1 MTAAAVIGNELRFK
15 YLNTTVSPNAYTTLD
30 ATVDFGE
37 FGEEKPLIDITAQT
51 SDAREYRNGLADG
64 IEIPVTMNFHGNAAN
79 VTSFNVM
86 YNAYLNNT
94 TVGFQISVLNASPQF
109 GFRFNATVRGWR
121 ISGTVGEKS
130 VASFMVKISGAVTK
144 GAYA

>member
-1 MTAAAVIGNELRFK
+1 MTAAAVIGNELRLK
-15 YLNTTVSPNAYTTLD
+15 YLSTTVSPNAYTTLD
-30 ATVDFGE
+30 AVIDFSE

-51 SDAREYRNGLADG
+51 STAREYRNGLADG
-64 IEIPVTMNFHGNAAN
+64 IEFPVNMNFHGNTAN
-79 VTSFNVM
+79 ITSFNTL

-109 GFRFNATVRGWR
+109 GFRFNGTVRAWR
-121 ISGTVGEKS
+121 VSGPVGEKS
-130 VASFMVKISGAVTK
+130 VASFTIKITGAVTK